1 MAFLSPIIIERSI
14 ISKLFPT
21 LKALDKVFIFLSK
34 FDVKSKK
41 NSSLVNNINLLFQ
54 RRINNILIIKKLTNI
69 FRKLIDFPKNL
80 NSKAYLYNFH
90 IVCKFYKKVI
100 LIN

>member
-1 MAFLSPIIIERSI
+1 MIINNIPLIIIELGI
-14 ISKLFPT
+14 
-21 LKALDKVFIFLSK
+21 
-34 FDVKSKK
+34 
-41 NSSLVNNINLLFQ
+41 
-54 RRINNILIIKKLTNI
+54 IIKKLTHI

-100 LIN
+100 LIH